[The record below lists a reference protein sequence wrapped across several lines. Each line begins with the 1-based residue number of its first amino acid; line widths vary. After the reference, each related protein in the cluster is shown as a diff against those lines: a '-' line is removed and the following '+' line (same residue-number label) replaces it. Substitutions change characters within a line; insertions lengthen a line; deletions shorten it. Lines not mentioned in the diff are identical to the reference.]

1 MTKKI
6 LIGVGALALLIAAGT
21 AWAHGPGRRFMT
33 KQMISKHVA
42 EAEDLVQATPD
53 QRAKIDASVNNIV
66 SILQSQSQDR
76 RNMHQEVVQLLTG
89 DTLTADQINA
99 VAKEH
104 ADKLTAL
111 ASKIAP
117 EIVNIH
123 DVLTPAQRQKL
134 AAKAQ
139 QMHQK
144 HQQNQGGFGGPGQ

>member
-6 LIGVGALALLIAAGT
+6 LIGVGALALLIAAGA

-33 KQMISKHVA
+33 QQMITKHVA
-42 EAEDLVQATPD
+42 EAEDYVQATPD

-66 SILQSQSQDR
+66 SILQSQRQNR
-76 RNMHQEVVQLLTG
+76 GNMHKELVQLLTG
-89 DTLTADQINA
+89 DTLTTDQINA
-99 VAKEH
+99 VAKQH

-111 ASKIAP
+111 AAQIAP

-134 AAKAQ
+134 ATRAQ
-139 QMHQK
+139 EMRQK
-144 HQQNQGGFGGPGQ
+144 HQQNQGGFGGPGE